1 MTSDSPPSVFVPCTR
16 PRRELMS
23 PITSPWYAD
32 GTRTVSSETG
42 SSTTTPA
49 LDIAS
54 LKPTEAAVR
63 NAISE
68 ESTLWYLPS

>member
-1 MTSDSPPSVFVPCTR
+1 MLVPWTR

-23 PITSPWYAD
+23 PITSPWYED

-49 LDIAS
+49 FARAS

-63 NAISE
+63 NAISD
-68 ESTLWYLPS
+68 ESTLWYFPS